1 MGRLAPLGLH
11 NTRFGPF
18 RCPVARGPARTLR
31 VPATR
36 PTGTSPIPG
45 PSDPGRACVA
55 GRARSCTR
63 RRRPR
68 PWRCRTG
75 RRPCRP
81 WEACRIPRPRWRTRG
96 RCAARHG
103 RNGARDRPCRHARR
117 PHDTACSGARGTG
130 PLVSMA
136 AAHARPAIP
145 RADTSAADAVQP
157 NEPLAMRTQAMPA
170 TCGRSG
176 RPRLEPASH
185 EAGPAARAP
194 RRPGGDGRPAAAH
207 APDSRFPHDARH
219 PAAADPGRIPALR
232 RQPGARLV
240 PFAMVPSSPI
250 ELEEMRNK
258 NQFISHLMMSI
269 VRLTFFLRA

>member
-1 MGRLAPLGLH
+1 MP
-11 NTRFGPF
+11 
-18 RCPVARGPARTLR
+18 
-31 VPATR
+31 
-36 PTGTSPIPG
+36 
-45 PSDPGRACVA
+45 
-55 GRARSCTR
+55 
-63 RRRPR
+63 
-68 PWRCRTG
+68 
-75 RRPCRP
+75 PC
-81 WEACRIPRPRWRTRG
+81 EA
-96 RCAARHG
+96 A
-103 RNGARDRPCRHARR
+103 
-117 PHDTACSGARGTG
+117 HDTACSGARGTSP